1 MKRLTINP
9 SLSEF
14 PQTKFHENKFSIKTN
29 RTKKGNKAEPAVT
42 TDGRNRLERILDI
55 RIITDYKI
63 TMLSIIKEIK
73 DTFKNIFR
81 NK

>member
-9 SLSEF
+9 GLSEF
-14 PQTKFHENKFSIKTN
+14 PQTKFHENKEFLIKTN
-29 RTKKGNKAEPAVT
+29 RNKKKRNKAEPAVT
-42 TDGRNRLERILDI
+42 TDSRNRLARILDI

-73 DTFKNIFR
+73 GLKYI
-81 NK
+81 

>member
-9 SLSEF
+9 GLSEF
-14 PQTKFHENKFSIKTN
+14 SLTKFHENKEFLIKTN
-29 RTKKGNKAEPAVT
+29 RTKKGNKAEAAVT
-42 TDGRNRLERILDI
+42 TDSRNRLAGILDI

-73 DTFKNIFR
+73 GLKYI
-81 NK
+81 

>member
-1 MKRLTINP
+1 MNSHRQSSMKIRSFQL
-9 SLSEF
+9 
-14 PQTKFHENKFSIKTN
+14 KTN

-42 TDGRNRLERILDI
+42 TEGRNRLARILDI

-73 DTFKNIFR
+73 DRFKNIFR